1 MNFAPKTKKLLAIGT
16 AGLLVIGVAS
26 VAVLALLISDA
37 PTHRPTITAF
47 ADGKAVTV
55 EPYLYCPVEAPLCDP
70 DGASASLPVRAGRPL
85 QLSLPSEITS
95 APWIVAAVYS
105 DGSGSDGSGSNG
117 SGSNGSGNVVETDT
131 LYLPDQK
138 LGLTVAPVDD
148 DGRKLL
154 GVEIRL
160 PSGVISTETAQEEI
174 ISHAI
179 WSIATS

>member
-37 PTHRPTITAF
+37 PDHRPTITAY
-47 ADGKAVTV
+47 ADGTAVTV
-55 EPYLYCPVEAPLCDP
+55 EPYLYCPVEAPLCAP
-70 DGASASLPVRAGRPL
+70 DGVSASVPVRAGRPL

-105 DGSGSDGSGSNG
+105 DGSD
-117 SGSNGSGNVVETDT
+117 SNGSGNVVETDT

-148 DGRKLL
+148 GGRELL

-160 PSGVISTETAQEEI
+160 PSGVISSDTAQEEI

>member
-47 ADGKAVTV
+47 ADGTTVTV

-105 DGSGSDGSGSNG
+105 DGSGT
-117 SGSNGSGNVVETDT
+117 VVETDT

-138 LGLTVAPVDD
+138 LGLTVPPVDE

>member
-1 MNFAPKTKKLLAIGT
+1 VNFAPKTKKLLAIGT

-47 ADGKAVTV
+47 ADGTTVTV

-70 DGASASLPVRAGRPL
+70 DGASANLPVRAGRPL

-105 DGSGSDGSGSNG
+105 DGGGT
-117 SGSNGSGNVVETDT
+117 VVETDT

-138 LGLTVAPVDD
+138 LGLTVPPVDE

>member
-37 PTHRPTITAF
+37 PAHRPTITAY
-47 ADGKAVTV
+47 ADGTAVTV
-55 EPYLYCPVEAPLCDP
+55 EPYLYCPVEAPLCAP
-70 DGASASLPVRAGRPL
+70 DGVSASVPVRAGRPL
-85 QLSLPSEITS
+85 QLSLPSEVTS
-95 APWIVAAVYS
+95 APWILAAVYS
-105 DGSGSDGSGSNG
+105 DGSGNA
-117 SGSNGSGNVVETDT
+117 VETDT

-148 DGRKLL
+148 GGRELL

-160 PSGVISTETAQEEI
+160 PSGVISSETAQEEI